1 VTARSHRGDMLDSVT
16 LKRHLISVQ
25 QCVTREGLDKLTRLL
40 WRTYDTPENQAALKQ
55 LRARIEAQ
63 RAILDR
69 NDPR

>member
-1 VTARSHRGDMLDSVT
+1 MPTLDSVT
-16 LKRHLISVQ
+16 LRRHLLAVQ

-40 WRTYDTPENQAALKQ
+40 WREYNLPQNAPAMQQ

-63 RAILDR
+63 RAIIAR

>member
-1 VTARSHRGDMLDSVT
+1 MLDPET
-16 LKRHLISVQ
+16 LRRHLLQVQ
-25 QCVTREGLDKLTRLL
+25 QCTTRVGLDKLTRLL
-40 WRTYDTPENQAALKQ
+40 WREYSGKPANESALAQ